1 MPHLLPSMIQLTIV
15 LAAVISMQISGYEA
29 FQSYNGRD
37 KPARIKALKYK
48 DCGGPDSTVRVDHL
62 EAEPHPLEVPGLLRL
77 TLRVNV
83 SAPPPDEV
91 YVKLFLRKRIA
102 DARWVRIPCIF
113 GFGSW

>member
-83 SAPPPDEV
+83 SAPPPDELPQQPLSAELV
-91 YVKLFLRKRIA
+91 LLTRTQYSAL
-102 DARWVRIPCIF
+102 
-113 GFGSW
+113 SSH